1 MEAEIED
8 ETELFL
14 WQFRFIPDVAL
25 PNRPSETGQD
35 CSRPPESGERET

>member
-14 WQFRFIPDVAL
+14 WQFRFIPDVAAA
-25 PNRPSETGQD
+25 
-35 CSRPPESGERET
+35 ESTI